1 MSHRRR
7 HDRGTGRGQ
16 ALTEFALAIPVFLL
30 ILVGVFD
37 LGRAVY
43 MYNGVAEAARDIARI
58 TATHVGNPI
67 GSSRATV
74 DRIAVQRGLVPGL
87 GAPGFSCVS
96 LYGTTVADADCTS
109 GNYVVVASTAEF
121 APVSGFGF
129 LGTVTLSSTSSV
141 QVP

>member
-1 MSHRRR
+1 MSHQRR

-30 ILVGVFD
+30 LLVGVFD

-58 TATHVGNPI
+58 TATHVGNPV
-67 GSSRATV
+67 GTSSATV
-74 DRIAVQRGLVPGL
+74 ARVATQRGLVPGL
-87 GAPGFSCVS
+87 GDPAFSCVS
-96 LYGTTVADADCTS
+96 LYGTAVDDADCTS
-109 GNYVVVASTAEF
+109 GDYVVVTSTAAF
-121 APVSGFGF
+121 APVSGFGL
-129 LGTVTLSSTSSV
+129 LGSVTLASSSSV